1 MRRTGLFTPAAP
13 LLDIALQARTLTVDL
28 VLGALSQ
35 IDQGVLILGDDGRIA
50 FANPQFARMFSLPD
64 DLVRPGC
71 HTLHFHHHLA
81 YRGEY
86 GGGDPEELIALRERA
101 IRQRQRYRLDR
112 RRPNGMYISVSGN
125 PVGEGGYVFTFTDVT
140 EQKRLL
146 LEMESRVEERTQ
158 ELRAANEELMRLASL
173 DPLLGIVNRR
183 SFLQVAE
190 EARRQAVALRS
201 PLHVLM
207 IDLDHFKTIN
217 DRFGHSQGD
226 IVLAAASA
234 AMQSVLRP
242 GELLSRYGGEEFV
255 ALLPR
260 TDAADAMSRAEAMR
274 RAVADN
280 RVALGGEPTEVTVSI
295 GLARLR
301 DTDADVTLA
310 IARADQAVY
319 AAKANG
325 RNQVVSIDAECPPHP
340 DEVQNGP
347 RE

>member
-1 MRRTGLFTPAAP
+1 M
-13 LLDIALQARTLTVDL
+13 LDFSLQARSLSLDL
-28 VLGALSQ
+28 VLGALAQ
-35 IDQGVLILGDDGRIA
+35 IDQGVLILGEDRRIV
-50 FANPQFARMFSLPD
+50 FANPQFARMFNLPE

-71 HTLHFHHHLA
+71 QTLHFHQYLA

-86 GGGDPEELIALRERA
+86 GPGDPEEMIVVRERA
-101 IRQRQRYRLDR
+101 IRQRERYRIDR

-125 PVGEGGYVFTFTDVT
+125 PVGEGGYVFTFTDVS

-183 SFLQVAE
+183 TFLQVAE
-190 EARRQAVALRS
+190 EARRQMVALKT

-207 IDLDHFKTIN
+207 IDLDHFKAIN
-217 DRFGHSQGD
+217 DRYGHSQGD

-234 AMQSVLRP
+234 AMQSVLKP

-260 TDAADAMSRAEAMR
+260 TPAEDAMARAEAMR
-274 RAVADN
+274 CAVAN
-280 RVALGGEPTEVTVSI
+280 HPVALAGTLARITISL
-295 GLARLR
+295 GLAQVRE
-301 DTDADVTLA
+301 TDPMIGLA

-325 RNQVVSIDAECPPHP
+325 RNQVVSIDADCLHDNPRP
-340 DEVQNGP
+340 QNGP

>member
-1 MRRTGLFTPAAP
+1 MGQRFEGSAAP
-13 LLDIALQARTLTVDL
+13 LLDIALQNRSLTIDL
-28 VLGALSQ
+28 VLGALAQ
-35 IDQGVLILGDDGRIA
+35 IDQGVLILSDDGRIA
-50 FANPQFARMFSLPD
+50 FANPQFSRMFDLPE

-71 HTLHFHHHLA
+71 QTQHFHQYLA

-86 GGGDPEELIALRERA
+86 GAGDPEEMIALRERT
-101 IRQRQRYRLDR
+101 IRQRERYRLDR
-112 RRPNGMYISVSGN
+112 RRPNGMYISVSGS
-125 PVGEGGYVFTFTDVT
+125 PVGQGGYVFTFTDVT

-158 ELRAANEELMRLASL
+158 ELRSANEELMRLASL

-183 SFLQVAE
+183 TFLQVAE
-190 EARRQAVALRS
+190 EVRRQATALKS

-207 IDLDHFKTIN
+207 IDLDHFKAVN
-217 DRFGHSQGD
+217 DRYGHSQGD

-242 GELLSRYGGEEFV
+242 GDLLSRYGGEEFV

-260 TDAADAMSRAEAMR
+260 TTAQDALARAHAMR
-274 RAVADN
+274 SAVAEN
-280 RVALGGEPTEVTVSI
+280 PVALAGALTAVTISV
-295 GLARLR
+295 GLAQVR
-301 DTDADVTLA
+301 DSDTAMTLA

-325 RNQVVSIDAECPPHP
+325 RNQVVSIDAECPPH
-340 DEVQNGP
+340 
-347 RE
+347 

>member
-1 MRRTGLFTPAAP
+1 M
-13 LLDIALQARTLTVDL
+13 LDIALQSRSLTVDL
-28 VLGALSQ
+28 VLGALAQ

-50 FANPQFARMFSLPD
+50 YANPQFARMFALPE

-71 HTLHFHHHLA
+71 QPLHFHQYLA

-86 GGGDPEELIALRERA
+86 GPGDPEELIALRERA
-101 IRQRQRYRLDR
+101 IRHRQRYRLNR

-125 PVGEGGYVFTFTDVT
+125 PVGPGGYVFTFTDVT
-140 EQKRLL
+140 EQTSLL

-158 ELRAANEELMRLASL
+158 ELRAANAELMRLASL

-190 EARRQAVALRS
+190 EARRQALALGA

-217 DRFGHSQGD
+217 DRYGHSQGD

-234 AMQSVLRP
+234 AMQSVLMP

-260 TDAADAMSRAEAMR
+260 AAADEAMARAEAMR
-274 RAVADN
+274 HAVAEN
-280 RVALGGEPTEVTVSI
+280 RVALGGLPTEVTVSI
-295 GLARLR
+295 GLARVR
-301 DTDADVTLA
+301 ESDTDMTLP

-325 RNQVVSIDAECPPHP
+325 RNQVVSIDLECPP
-340 DEVQNGP
+340 
-347 RE
+347 